1 MDNYTYHEGTESEQ
15 QRLVDGAYDSSQR
28 HGQPSLTVR
37 MTISEGRVVDK
48 EVIKHFASWKGTK
61 ANDIITEGMVAEQPI
76 KVEAVSGGTNRSR
89 VLMNAVQEALEKA

>member
-1 MDNYTYHEGTESEQ
+1 MKEQQMILRGTRARDFSRIYSSVSSGCIVSLLGWMDNYTYHEGTESEQ

-48 EVIKHFASWKGTK
+48 EVIKHFAS
-61 ANDIITEGMVAEQPI
+61 
-76 KVEAVSGGTNRSR
+76 
-89 VLMNAVQEALEKA
+89 

>member
-1 MDNYTYHEGTESEQ
+1 MILKRIQARDFSRIYSSVNSGCIVSLLGWMDNYTYHEGTESEQ

-48 EVIKHFASWKGTK
+48 EVIKHFAS
-61 ANDIITEGMVAEQPI
+61 
-76 KVEAVSGGTNRSR
+76 
-89 VLMNAVQEALEKA
+89 